1 MAILL
6 IHAAD
11 LEVLAMITVS
21 ICEDEA
27 YFMSE
32 LNKLMD
38 EYCDSRKI
46 HASIVTFSDGEKL
59 LAASQMSDIILM
71 DIKLPGNNG
80 MEIVRHLRERGSK
93 SLCKGC

>member
-1 MAILL
+1 
-6 IHAAD
+6 
-11 LEVLAMITVS
+11 MITVS